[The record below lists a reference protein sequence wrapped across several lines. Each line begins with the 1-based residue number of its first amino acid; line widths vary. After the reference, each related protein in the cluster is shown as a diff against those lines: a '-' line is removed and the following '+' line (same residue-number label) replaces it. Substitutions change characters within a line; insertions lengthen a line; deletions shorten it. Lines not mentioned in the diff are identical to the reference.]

1 MPGPSASLTDSE
13 LAKELVAVIA
23 AEQAAIA
30 RQRELAR
37 ELDRRTRARIE
48 HLFSKPSASQAA

>member
-1 MPGPSASLTDSE
+1 MSLTDSE
-13 LAKELVAVIA
+13 LASELVAVIA

-30 RQRELAR
+30 RQLELAR

-48 HLFSKPSASQAA
+48 DLFRHPSMVDFS